1 MSIDDN
7 ADPVL
12 KSAQRIVV
20 LGCSGSG
27 KSTLSRKLAEKLGLS
42 YVSMDREFFWLPG
55 WKLRDRAE
63 IRRMISETAAG
74 ERWIMDG
81 NSPGTLDIR
90 LPRAGAVIWL
100 RLSRYLCLYR
110 VVRRWWRH
118 AGQDPSRHGGRLP
131 GKDRSGVPALHLELR
146 EQGNAEIARAIETY
160 GPEVPVFVLRS
171 RSDAD
176 ALLARLDTEV

>member
-118 AGQDPSRHGGRLP
+118 AGKTRPDMAEGCPEKIDLEFLRYIWNFESRETP
-131 GKDRSGVPALHLELR
+131 
-146 EQGNAEIARAIETY
+146 EIARAIETY